1 MKFES
6 TRKKKIAFFCTF
18 FCRFQIPELLNG
30 RSTSYFSFLFQLLES
45 KSVWSDSL
53 SAEIPRHWERHG
65 DLALLPSSAFAASEE
80 QVWRMVGVE
89 LWETVCQ
96 CLKVEEAE
104 EARSV

>member
-18 FCRFQIPELLNG
+18 FLPLPNPRIVKWKI
-30 RSTSYFSFLFQLLES
+30 YFLFLLFQLLES